1 MVHEQLPRNYVFP
14 RTNMN
19 SEEHDAEAL
28 GRQLVLLSV
37 TLALLVAAASF
48 GRNDEKQNQ
57 ISLDEGSHSFVFPIF
72 GVWPSPPEMS
82 ISN

>member
-28 GRQLVLLSV
+28 GRQAVLLSV
-37 TLALLVAAASF
+37 TLALLVAAASLV
-48 GRNDEKQNQ
+48 GMTKNRTR
-57 ISLDEGSHSFVFPIF
+57 
-72 GVWPSPPEMS
+72 
-82 ISN
+82 